1 MIIVGGLK
9 IGAIYSL
16 AALGIVV
23 IYKATRIV
31 NFAHGAFV
39 LAGAYATYGVVEVL
53 GLGYWP
59 AYVLVPLVTGVL
71 AAGVEVITL
80 RPIRRADIFAL
91 ITSTIFIGIG
101 LSEIYRLV
109 QNTEMLGVRN
119 PVSGRPIFI
128 GDVIIT
134 KEQIWVFAG
143 AIISSLI
150 GLAIFG
156 YAPLGRG
163 LRAIAANP
171 RGAVLCGYSIDGM
184 NAMAWFL
191 GGALAGLAGVFAAP
205 SQGVSPELAIAMI
218 TAGFVAAVIGG
229 FRLAARRAFR
239 RAHSRRRPDLGGGL
253 YLQRH
258 GERRELSPAVCRSDV
273 ASRGPLSGSEDP
285 RCLTS
290 GGARCGQSWRRAARC

>member
-1 MIIVGGLK
+1 MIVIGGLK

-39 LAGAYATYGVVEVL
+39 LAGAYATYGVVEGL

-59 AYVLVPLVTGVL
+59 TYVLVPIATGLL
-71 AAGVEVITL
+71 AAAIELAVL
-80 RPIRRADIFAL
+80 RPIRQADIFAL

-101 LSEIYRLV
+101 LSEVYRLV

-143 AIISSLI
+143 AILSSLI

-163 LRAIAANP
+163 LRAMAANA
-171 RGAVLCGYSIDGM
+171 RGAVLCGYSIRRHECHGLVPRRS
-184 NAMAWFL
+184 AW
-191 GGALAGLAGVFAAP
+191 
-205 SQGVSPELAIAMI
+205 
-218 TAGFVAAVIGG
+218 
-229 FRLAARRAFR
+229 RARGHLCRA
-239 RAHSRRRPDLGGGL
+239 
-253 YLQRH
+253 
-258 GERRELSPAVCRSDV
+258 ERRNFAGTRNLHDHRGLRCR
-273 ASRGPLSGSEDP
+273 GH
-285 RCLTS
+285 
-290 GGARCGQSWRRAARC
+290 RRV

>member
-1 MIIVGGLK
+1 MVE
-9 IGAIYSL
+9 
-16 AALGIVV
+16 ALGI
-23 IYKATRIV
+23 
-31 NFAHGAFV
+31 
-39 LAGAYATYGVVEVL
+39 
-53 GLGYWP
+53 GYWP
-59 AYVLVPLVTGVL
+59 AYVLVPIATGLL
-71 AAGVEVITL
+71 AAGIELIAL

-109 QNTEMLGVRN
+109 QNTEMLSVRN
-119 PVSGRPIFI
+119 PVSGRPIFV

-143 AIISSLI
+143 AILSSLI

-205 SQGVSPELAIAMI
+205 SQGVSPELAISMI
-218 TAGFVAAVIGG
+218 TAAFVAAVIGG
-229 FRLAARRAFR
+229 FSLRGALFGGLILGVAQTLAAAYISSAMANAASFLLLFVVLMW
-239 RAHSRRRPDLGGGL
+239 RPEGL
-253 YLQRH
+253 FPEAKIR
-258 GERRELSPAVCRSDV
+258 DV
-273 ASRGPLSGSEDP
+273 
-285 RCLTS
+285 
-290 GGARCGQSWRRAARC
+290 

>member
-1 MIIVGGLK
+1 MLAEFVMIIVGGLK

-23 IYKATRIV
+23 IHKATRIV

-39 LAGAYATYGVVEVL
+39 LVGAYATYGVVEGL

-59 AYVLVPLVTGVL
+59 AYALVPLAAGLL
-71 AAGVEVITL
+71 AAIVELAIL
-80 RPIRRADIFAL
+80 RPIRQADIFAL

-101 LSEIYRLV
+101 LSEVYRLV
-109 QNTEMLGVRN
+109 QNTEMLGVPN

-134 KEQIWVFAG
+134 KEQIWVFGG
-143 AIISSLI
+143 AILSSLL
-150 GLAIFG
+150 GVAIFS

-163 LRAIAANP
+163 LRAMASNV
-171 RGAVLCGYSIDGM
+171 RGAVLCGYSIDRM
-184 NAMAWFL
+184 NALAWFL

-205 SQGVSPELAIAMI
+205 SQGVSPELAISMI

-229 FRLAARRAFR
+229 FDSLRGALF
-239 RAHSRRRPDLGGGL
+239 GGL
-253 YLQRH
+253 ILGAAQTLAGAYI
-258 GERRELSPAVCRSDV
+258 SSAMANAVSFLLLFIVLLWRPEGLFPEAKVRDV
-273 ASRGPLSGSEDP
+273 
-285 RCLTS
+285 
-290 GGARCGQSWRRAARC
+290 

>member
-1 MIIVGGLK
+1 VFAEFVMIVVGGLK

-39 LAGAYATYGVVEVL
+39 LAGAYATYGVVEAL

-59 AYVLVPLVTGVL
+59 AYVLVPIATGLL
-71 AAGVEVITL
+71 AAGVELIAL

-119 PVSGRPIFI
+119 PVSGRPIFV

-134 KEQIWVFAG
+134 KEQIWVFGG
-143 AIISSLI
+143 AILSSLI

-163 LRAIAANP
+163 LRAIASNP

-205 SQGVSPELAIAMI
+205 SQGVSPELAISMI

-229 FRLAARRAFR
+229 FDSLRGALF
-239 RAHSRRRPDLGGGL
+239 GGL
-253 YLQRH
+253 ILGVAQTLTAAYISSATANAASFLLLFVVLMWRPE
-258 GERRELSPAVCRSDV
+258 GLFPEAKIRDV
-273 ASRGPLSGSEDP
+273 
-285 RCLTS
+285 
-290 GGARCGQSWRRAARC
+290 